1 MPRALPGL
9 ICALALTALAAAGCT
24 NRRAQEETPNEQQVT
39 PVGAQAVSNG
49 SLRAVI
55 HATGVITPAAGAEFL
70 VTSPEPATI
79 AEITKDAGDP
89 VTSGEMLVRFDIAG
103 AADIVAR
110 QRAEVARF
118 QAALEN
124 ARIAQAR
131 ARDLAGRGFISRREL
146 EDADREAVEA
156 QTAVSRAESAQS
168 GAEAAAARAI
178 VRAPFNGIVA
188 QRLHN
193 QGDLING
200 AAVDPVLR
208 VIDPRRLEITAAV
221 AVSQAARIL
230 QGATARLATTA
241 DAPMVRLT
249 VASRPS
255 PGTTPESDYTFRLTF
270 VDATTL
276 PVDTPVEVD
285 VDAEERTNVVLIP
298 IDAVLRE
305 GGSTAVFVAAGDR
318 AQRRVVTT
326 GLVDDERIEITSGL
340 RAGELLIVRG
350 QGGLSDGA
358 AINVDASLPERR
370 NAVP

>member
-1 MPRALPGL
+1 MLRALARL
-9 ICALALTALAAAGCT
+9 ICALLLIAFAAGCT
-24 NRRAQEETPNEQQVT
+24 NRRAQEETVTEEQVT
-39 PVGAQAVSNG
+39 PVGAQAVTTG

-79 AEITKDAGDP
+79 AEITKNQGDP
-89 VTSGEMLVRFDIAG
+89 VTAGEMLVRFDIAG
-103 AADIVAR
+103 AGDSVAR

-131 ARDLAGRGFISRREL
+131 ARDLAGRGFISRREM
-146 EDADREAVEA
+146 EDADREVVDA
-156 QTAVSRAESAQS
+156 QSAVSRAESARS
-168 GAEAAAARAI
+168 AGEVAAARAI

-193 QGDLING
+193 QGDLIKG

-208 VIDPRRLEITAAV
+208 VIDPRRLEITASVPV
-221 AVSQAARIL
+221 ADAARVL

-255 PGTTPESDYTFRLTF
+255 PGTTPGSDYTFRLTF
-270 VDATTL
+270 VDPTTL
-276 PVDTPVEVD
+276 MVDTPVEVD
-285 VDAEERTNVVLIP
+285 IDAEERTNVVLIP
-298 IDAVLRE
+298 IDAVVRE

-318 AQRRVVTT
+318 AERRTVTT

-340 RAGELLIVRG
+340 KSGEVLIIRG
-350 QGGLSDGA
+350 QGGLQDGT
-358 AINVDASLPERR
+358 AINIDLAP
-370 NAVP
+370 AAQP